1 MDGLRAMVDKL
12 ERRIR
17 ARDAAAAELRV
28 QQDLVDVAAAALAKA
43 AARWHSSPLVVMDPS
58 LDVTDPV
65 DPAATFPEAEDRTD
79 RPWFPDLPLPRR
91 SMDEDWLAD
100 RPKPAE
106 VAAHPLQP
114 GQMDNPPTARPW
126 AQRQDVSEA
135 IAAVRA
141 ATATTAPDRVRC
153 PFKPIPGV
161 ICPKGRCPAGSDDAC
176 TVPAPATTESAP
188 PDADSPPCDLPDV
201 DPDIGQDDRPMPP
214 DPEATAAGLG
224 LDLAP
229 DRGTVEDCAE
239 EHEPQPDMTECFKG
253 LADGLDA
260 IEAAR
265 AATDVA
271 DPPQPGDEDCVT
283 PQEACLTCKDWA
295 CRVGIGYRLDR
306 AIARRSDATVAPEP
320 PAELDV
326 PIEPLPGVPLAG
338 QGRDP
343 PDVSSVHVSIT
354 GARCVGC
361 KPGKKCS
368 DCRIGEQNGVPQFPA
383 APPAAAA
390 APAPICTACGLS
402 AADDGDGLCKLCR
415 RGRAEGASVRG
426 KVARKREL
434 PPTVDM
440 TIRAALIRAIS
451 EAATIPIAGV
461 ALVEAVRKIR
471 PTASPNGIQV
481 ELAKTSRAGL
491 IQRVD
496 RGFYA
501 PIGWMPKRG

>member
-65 DPAATFPEAEDRTD
+65 DPAATFPEAEDPTD

-91 SMDEDWLAD
+91 SIDECWPGNS
-100 RPKPAE
+100 PKPPA
-106 VAAHPLQP
+106 VAA
-114 GQMDNPPTARPW
+114 DSRPFS
-126 AQRQDVSEA
+126 QLQDVGEA
-135 IAAVRA
+135 CTAVRA
-141 ATATTAPDRVRC
+141 TTATTAPDRVPCPYENRTMRC
-153 PFKPIPGV
+153 ACFDSGAP
-161 ICPKGRCPAGSDDAC
+161 CPADSDSNC
-176 TVPAPATTESAP
+176 TVPAPAPACADGKP
-188 PDADSPPCDLPDV
+188 PAADNPPADLPDV

-214 DPEATAAGLG
+214 DPEATSAGLG
-224 LDLAP
+224 LDVAP
-229 DRGTVEDCAE
+229 DRGPVEDCAE